1 MIGTYKMISIFSKPE
16 LIKSAMLEGKGWN
29 NFMTEE
35 DLDLVNL
42 SEKELVRKV
51 YEICGK
57 FTNTEVDLGNLHYED
72 TGLPI

>member
-1 MIGTYKMISIFSKPE
+1 
-16 LIKSAMLEGKGWN
+16 MLEGKGWN